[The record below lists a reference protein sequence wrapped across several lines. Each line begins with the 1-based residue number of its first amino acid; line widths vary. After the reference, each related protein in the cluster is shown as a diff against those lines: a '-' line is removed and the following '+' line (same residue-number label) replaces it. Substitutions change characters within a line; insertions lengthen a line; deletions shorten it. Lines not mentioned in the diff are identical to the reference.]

1 MTQIWKA
8 KFFLGTLITTIVVTL
23 SYEIKIATLIIP
35 PLFLVIVSFVIST
48 YLASLIIDLA
58 LNWKFGRKVIMAKT
72 WIEGYW
78 FLTTAHNDKPNAISQ
93 AGIVYISYEGDS
105 YVLSVI
111 TYRKKTDD
119 MHTGLSSLSEIAIV
133 RSFDLK
139 FSNVFTISNGFI
151 ETKGVTTGK
160 FFCDGSG
167 VHPNRFEGHVVLFN
181 EGINRRQSGTKLK
194 EKEIRKI
201 MKEKGEDWKDEFLDK
216 RTTASNMGLAQA

>member
-1 MTQIWKA
+1 MTQIWRA
-8 KFFLGTLITTIVVTL
+8 KFFLGTLITTIMVTL
-23 SYEIKIATLIIP
+23 SYEIKVATILIP
-35 PLFLVIVSFVIST
+35 PLLLVITSFVIST
-48 YLASLIIDLA
+48 YLANLIIDWS
-58 LNWKFGRKVIMAKT
+58 LNLKLGRKIIMSKT
-72 WIEGYW
+72 WIEGHWY
-78 FLTTAHNDKPNAISQ
+78 LTTAHNDKANAISQ

-139 FSNVFTISNGFI
+139 FSNVFTISNGQI

-160 FFCDGSG
+160 FFSDGSG

-181 EGINRRQSGTKLK
+181 EGINRRQSGTKIN
-194 EKEIRKI
+194 EKEIKKLI
-201 MKEKGEDWKDEFLDK
+201 KEKGENWKDAFLDQK
-216 RTTASNMGLAQA
+216 